1 MLVSRPLDN
10 ARSSVMEPSLTVGLL
25 PRLLTVLT
33 VLTAHCLLL
42 TAYCLLL
49 TAFSPFPFL
58 FLFLL
63 IQPDS
68 QVFRPYTSSLC

>member
-1 MLVSRPLDN
+1 MMAALF
-10 ARSSVMEPSLTVGLL
+10 SSCCFVNVFSIEPSLTVGLL

-33 VLTAHCLLL
+33 VLTAHCS
-42 TAYCLLL
+42 LL